1 LSARPPERDDL
12 DELMGPLLEFAQDT
26 LRKYGEFFPFGNVM
40 TSGGDVELVA
50 GYTGSERPP
59 SQDVIDLLLAGA
71 RLRAAAGEIRA
82 AGICYDVKLRTE
94 DGKST
99 DAIAISLEHRAGDT
113 VQVLLPYSKGRFT
126 GLRFGD
132 ITAGPGKPQVFETR

>member
-50 GYTGSERPP
+50 G
-59 SQDVIDLLLAGA
+59 
-71 RLRAAAGEIRA
+71 
-82 AGICYDVKLRTE
+82 
-94 DGKST
+94 
-99 DAIAISLEHRAGDT
+99 
-113 VQVLLPYSKGRFT
+113 
-126 GLRFGD
+126 
-132 ITAGPGKPQVFETR
+132 